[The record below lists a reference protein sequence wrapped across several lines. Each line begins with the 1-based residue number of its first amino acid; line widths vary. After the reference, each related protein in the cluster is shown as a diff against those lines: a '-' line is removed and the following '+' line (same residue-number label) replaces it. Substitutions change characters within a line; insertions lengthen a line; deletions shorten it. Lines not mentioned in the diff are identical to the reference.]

1 MSNMRYFKDNVVFCL
16 PEQTIG
22 NSFSVRYNHKVTQ
35 LTMKQPK
42 NKVITIFEGKQI
54 RRHWDA
60 ERELWYFSIS
70 DIIAVLTKSIDA
82 VAYWRKLKERLLAEG
97 GNETV
102 TKCHALKM
110 LAPDGK
116 MRLTDAADTE
126 TMLRLIQSIPSPNAE
141 PFKLWLARVGYERL
155 EETADPELA
164 ISRAL
169 KTYLQKGY
177 SQNWINQRLKS
188 IEIRKALTDEWEK
201 RAVKEGREFAILTD
215 EITKA
220 WTDITTRQYK
230 QLKNLKKENL
240 RDNMTNMELVL
251 NMLAETATTEI
262 SQKREPK
269 DFEENKTVAREGG
282 SVAGNARK
290 EIETKTGKRVL
301 TSKNAKDLLNKK
313 PQNRLL

>member
-1 MSNMRYFKDNVVFCL
+1 MTK
-16 PEQTIG
+16 
-22 NSFSVRYNHKVTQ
+22 
-35 LTMKQPK
+35 KQSK
-42 NKVITIFEGKQI
+42 NKAIAIFEGNQI
-54 RRHWDA
+54 RRHWD
-60 ERELWYFSIS
+60 EEKELWYFAVS
-70 DIIAVLTKSIDA
+70 DVIAVLTESVDP
-82 VAYWRKLKERLLAEG
+82 VAYWRKLKERLLKEG

-110 LAPDGK
+110 VASDGK

-164 ISRAL
+164 INRAL

-177 SQNWINQRLKS
+177 SKEWINQRLKS
-188 IEIRKALTDEWEK
+188 IEIRKALTDEWETCG
-201 RAVKEGREFAILTD
+201 VKEGLEFAILTN

-220 WTDITTRQYK
+220 WAGLTTKEYK
-230 QLKNLKKENL
+230 RLKSLKKENL
-240 RDNMTNMELVL
+240 RDNMTNLELVL

-269 DFEENKTVAREGG
+269 DLDENKKVAREGG

-290 EIETKTGKRVL
+290 DIESKTGRKVI
-301 TSKNAKDLLNKK
+301 TSKNAKQLGQKN
-313 PQNRLL
+313 PRRLE

>member
-1 MSNMRYFKDNVVFCL
+1 M
-16 PEQTIG
+16 T
-22 NSFSVRYNHKVTQ
+22 
-35 LTMKQPK
+35 KQPK
-42 NKVITIFEGKQI
+42 NKTIAIFEGSEI
-54 RRHWDA
+54 RRHWD
-60 ERELWYFSIS
+60 EKMEIWYFAVS
-70 DIIAVLTKSIDA
+70 DVIAVLTKSA
-82 VAYWRKLKERLLAEG
+82 NPTAYWRKLKERLLKEG

-116 MRLTDAADTE
+116 MRLTDVADTQ

-155 EETADPELA
+155 EETADPEIA
-164 ISRAL
+164 INRAL

-177 SQNWINQRLKS
+177 SPQWVNQRLKS

-201 RAVKEGREFAILTD
+201 RGMKEGLEFAILTD

-220 WTDITTRQYK
+220 WTGMTTKEYK
-230 QLKNLKKENL
+230 RLKSLKKENL
-240 RDNMTNMELVL
+240 RDNMTNIELVL

-269 DFEENKTVAREGG
+269 DLSENKQVAQEGG

-290 EIETKTGKRVL
+290 EIESKTGKRIV
-301 TSKNAKDLLNKK
+301 TNSNAKSLRAKNVKK
-313 PQNRLL
+313 LK